1 MTSITKSILTN
12 SEPHVEL
19 DVSRE
24 NRGVSDLSKIQ
35 TWFREHNPFEGGPK
49 LKSLTQGFAM
59 MVQSIATTVR
69 KLEKKFKNNLI
80 ISTSMMQRSNK
91 PLSKEH

>member
-49 LKSLTQGFAM
+49 LKTQGFAM

-80 ISTSMMQRSNK
+80 ISTSMM
-91 PLSKEH
+91 